1 MKKSIL
7 IFCLVS
13 LAWFSCKKKKSSK
26 PPNIIVILTDDQRW
40 DAIGYAGNKIIKTPE
55 QDQLALEGTYFN
67 KAFVTTPICG
77 ASRATIITGLY
88 ERKHNF
94 TLGGTTLNPVYL
106 KKNYPLE
113 LRKNGYHTGFFG
125 KFGIKNNGDLSN
137 IFSEFEV
144 YDRNNKFE
152 DHRGYYY
159 KSIGKDTVHL
169 TQYTGH
175 KALAFID
182 NAPSDGPFCLS
193 ISFSAPH
200 AHDGAWEGI
209 KKQYFWQEEVDD
221 YYRDTVIPGPN
232 NASHDRFAAL
242 PKEVREGFNRVRWY
256 WRYDSKERYQESL
269 KGYYRMIGGVDK
281 ELGKIR
287 EMLTK
292 KGIADNT
299 IIVWMGDNGY
309 FLGER
314 QMAGKWL
321 MYDNSVRVPLIIY
334 DPRVK
339 KHHDVED
346 MVANVDLAATILDFS
361 GVKSDLKT
369 HGISLVP
376 YVNNGSSKYKRK
388 ELMIEHLW
396 DFQPIPPSE
405 GIRTEQWKYFRYR
418 TIKATEE
425 LYDLEND
432 PQELNNLASNTKYKI
447 ILQNMRDKL
456 DQKITLYS
464 K

>member
-200 AHDGAWEGI
+200 AHDGAWKGI

-232 NASHDRFAAL
+232 NASDDRFAAL

-269 KGYYRMIGGVDK
+269 KGYYRMISGVDK

-376 YVNNGSSKYKRK
+376 YVYNGSSKYKRK

>member
-137 IFSEFEV
+137 LFSEFEV
-144 YDRNNKFE
+144 YDRNNKFK

-159 KSIGKDTVHL
+159 KTIGKDTVHL

-339 KHHDVED
+339 KHHDVEA

-376 YVNNGSSKYKRK
+376 YVYNGSSKDKRK

-456 DQKITLYS
+456 DQKITMYS

>member
-1 MKKSIL
+1 M
-7 IFCLVS
+7 
-13 LAWFSCKKKKSSK
+13 
-26 PPNIIVILTDDQRW
+26 
-40 DAIGYAGNKIIKTPE
+40 
-55 QDQLALEGTYFN
+55 
-67 KAFVTTPICG
+67 
-77 ASRATIITGLY
+77 
-88 ERKHNF
+88 
-94 TLGGTTLNPVYL
+94 
-106 KKNYPLE
+106 
-113 LRKNGYHTGFFG
+113 
-125 KFGIKNNGDLSN
+125 
-137 IFSEFEV
+137 
-144 YDRNNKFE
+144 
-152 DHRGYYY
+152 
-159 KSIGKDTVHL
+159 

-232 NASHDRFAAL
+232 NASDDRFAAL

-269 KGYYRMIGGVDK
+269 KGYYRMISGVDK

-376 YVNNGSSKYKRK
+376 YVYNGSSKYKRK

>member
-77 ASRATIITGLY
+77 ASRASIITGLY

-232 NASHDRFAAL
+232 NASDDRFAAL

-269 KGYYRMIGGVDK
+269 KGYYRMISGVDK

-334 DPRVK
+334 DPRIK

-376 YVNNGSSKYKRK
+376 YVYNGSSKYKRK

>member
-40 DAIGYAGNKIIKTPE
+40 DAIGYVGNKIIKTPE

-242 PKEVREGFNRVRWY
+242 PKEVREGFNRVRWF

>member
-309 FLGER
+309 FLRER

-456 DQKITLYS
+456 DQKITMYS

>member
-447 ILQNMRDKL
+447 ILQNMRNKL

>member
-77 ASRATIITGLY
+77 ASRASIITGLY

-221 YYRDTVIPGPN
+221 YYRDIVIPGPN

-269 KGYYRMIGGVDK
+269 KGYYRMIGGVDR

-292 KGIADNT
+292 KGIAENT

>member
-346 MVANVDLAATILDFS
+346 MVANVDLTATILDFS

>member
-7 IFCLVS
+7 IFCLIS

-77 ASRATIITGLY
+77 ASRATVITGLY

-144 YDRNNKFE
+144 YDRNNKFK

-159 KSIGKDTVHL
+159 KTIGKDTVHL

-209 KKQYFWQEEVDD
+209 KKQYFWQEEVDN
-221 YYRDTVIPGPN
+221 YYKDTVIPGPN
-232 NASHDRFAAL
+232 NASDDRFAAL
-242 PKEVREGFNRVRWY
+242 PEEIREGFNRARWF
-256 WRYDSKERYQESL
+256 WRYDSKERYQQSI
-269 KGYYRMIGGVDK
+269 KGYYRMIGGVDR

-287 EMLTK
+287 EILTK
-292 KGIADNT
+292 KGIAENT

-376 YVNNGSSKYKRK
+376 YVYNGSSKDKRK

>member
-221 YYRDTVIPGPN
+221 YYRDTVIPDPN
-232 NASHDRFAAL
+232 NASDDRFAAL
-242 PKEVREGFNRVRWY
+242 PKEVREGFNRVRWF
-256 WRYDSKERYQESL
+256 WRYDSKKRYQESL
-269 KGYYRMIGGVDK
+269 KGYYRMIGGVDR

-292 KGIADNT
+292 KGIAENT

>member
-232 NASHDRFAAL
+232 NASDDRFAAL

-269 KGYYRMIGGVDK
+269 KGYYRMISGVDK

-376 YVNNGSSKYKRK
+376 YVYNGSSKYKRK

>member
-13 LAWFSCKKKKSSK
+13 LAWFSCKKNKSSK

-77 ASRATIITGLY
+77 ASRATIIKGLY
-88 ERKHNF
+88 DRKHNF

>member
-182 NAPSDGPFCLS
+182 NAPSDRPFCLS

-232 NASHDRFAAL
+232 NASDDRFAAL
-242 PKEVREGFNRVRWY
+242 PKDVREGFNRVRWY

-269 KGYYRMIGGVDK
+269 KGYYRMIGGVDR
-281 ELGKIR
+281 ELGKMR
-287 EMLTK
+287 EILTK
-292 KGIADNT
+292 KGIAENT

-346 MVANVDLAATILDFS
+346 MVANIDLAATILDFS

-376 YVNNGSSKYKRK
+376 YVYKGSSKDKRK

-396 DFQPIPPSE
+396 DFQPIPSSE

>member
-7 IFCLVS
+7 IFCLIS

-269 KGYYRMIGGVDK
+269 KGYYRMISGVDK

>member
-144 YDRNNKFE
+144 YDRNNKFK

-159 KSIGKDTVHL
+159 KTIGKDTVHL

-182 NAPSDGPFCLS
+182 NAPSDRPFCLS

-209 KKQYFWQEEVDD
+209 KKQYFWQEEVDN

-232 NASHDRFAAL
+232 HASDDRFAAL
-242 PKEVREGFNRVRWY
+242 PKEVREGFNRARWF
-256 WRYDSKERYQESL
+256 WRYDSKERYQQSL
-269 KGYYRMIGGVDK
+269 KGYYRMIGGVDR
-281 ELGKIR
+281 ELGKMR
-287 EMLTK
+287 EILTK
-292 KGIADNT
+292 KGIAENT

-376 YVNNGSSKYKRK
+376 YVYNGSSKDKRK

-396 DFQPIPPSE
+396 DFQPIPSSE

-456 DQKITLYS
+456 DQKITVYS

>member
-137 IFSEFEV
+137 LFSEFEV

-292 KGIADNT
+292 KGIAENT

-432 PQELNNLASNTKYKI
+432 PQELNNLAINTKYKI
-447 ILQNMRDKL
+447 ILQNMRNKL

>member
-292 KGIADNT
+292 KGIAENT

>member
-88 ERKHNF
+88 ERKHNY

-232 NASHDRFAAL
+232 NASDDRFSAL

-269 KGYYRMIGGVDK
+269 KGYYRMISGVDK

-376 YVNNGSSKYKRK
+376 YVYNGSSKYKRK

>member
-26 PPNIIVILTDDQRW
+26 PPNIIVIVTDDQRW
-40 DAIGYAGNKIIKTPE
+40 EAIGYAGNKIIKTPE

-292 KGIADNT
+292 KGIAENT
-299 IIVWMGDNGY
+299 IIVWMGYNGY

-432 PQELNNLASNTKYKI
+432 PQELNNLAINTKYKI
-447 ILQNMRDKL
+447 ILQNMRNKL

>member
-232 NASHDRFAAL
+232 NASDDRFAAL

-376 YVNNGSSKYKRK
+376 YVYNGSSKYKRK

>member
-447 ILQNMRDKL
+447 ILQNMRNKL
-456 DQKITLYS
+456 
-464 K
+464 

>member
-1 MKKSIL
+1 
-7 IFCLVS
+7 
-13 LAWFSCKKKKSSK
+13 
-26 PPNIIVILTDDQRW
+26 
-40 DAIGYAGNKIIKTPE
+40 
-55 QDQLALEGTYFN
+55 
-67 KAFVTTPICG
+67 
-77 ASRATIITGLY
+77 
-88 ERKHNF
+88 
-94 TLGGTTLNPVYL
+94 
-106 KKNYPLE
+106 
-113 LRKNGYHTGFFG
+113 
-125 KFGIKNNGDLSN
+125 
-137 IFSEFEV
+137 
-144 YDRNNKFE
+144 
-152 DHRGYYY
+152 
-159 KSIGKDTVHL
+159 
-169 TQYTGH
+169 
-175 KALAFID
+175 
-182 NAPSDGPFCLS
+182 
-193 ISFSAPH
+193 
-200 AHDGAWEGI
+200 
-209 KKQYFWQEEVDD
+209 
-221 YYRDTVIPGPN
+221 
-232 NASHDRFAAL
+232 
-242 PKEVREGFNRVRWY
+242 
-256 WRYDSKERYQESL
+256 
-269 KGYYRMIGGVDK
+269 MIGGVDK

-321 MYDNSVRVPLIIY
+321 MYDNSVRVPLVIY

-376 YVNNGSSKYKRK
+376 YVYNGSSKYKRK

-432 PQELNNLASNTKYKI
+432 PQELNNLASNTEYKI

-456 DQKITLYS
+456 DRKITLYS

>member
-376 YVNNGSSKYKRK
+376 YVYNGSSKYKRK

>member
-13 LAWFSCKKKKSSK
+13 LAWFSCKKKNSSK

-106 KKNYPLE
+106 KKNYPHE
-113 LRKNGYHTGFFG
+113 LRKNGYYTGFFG

-232 NASHDRFAAL
+232 NASDDRFAAL

-396 DFQPIPPSE
+396 DFQPIPSSE

-456 DQKITLYS
+456 DQKTTLYS

>member
-1 MKKSIL
+1 M
-7 IFCLVS
+7 
-13 LAWFSCKKKKSSK
+13 
-26 PPNIIVILTDDQRW
+26 
-40 DAIGYAGNKIIKTPE
+40 
-55 QDQLALEGTYFN
+55 
-67 KAFVTTPICG
+67 TTPICG

-113 LRKNGYHTGFFG
+113 LSKNGYYTGFFG

-144 YDRNNKFE
+144 YDRNNKFK

-182 NAPSDGPFCLS
+182 NAPSDRPFCLS

-232 NASHDRFAAL
+232 NASDDRFEAL

-256 WRYDSKERYQESL
+256 WRYDSKERYQKSI

-376 YVNNGSSKYKRK
+376 YVYNGSSKYKRK